1 MRRSTKPRPTT
12 SWNECLW
19 ACDIQGFLED
29 LVLYGL
35 ATEKP
40 FEIAKAL
47 LQISDA
53 ERSNDVLV
61 HLNCSM
67 AAFQHPTLPGKEL

>member
-1 MRRSTKPRPTT
+1 M
-12 SWNECLW
+12 W